1 VTTTMAPPRPGSPAP
16 SSEGHAGFRLS
27 SGSYRRRPWQIGLG
41 VALVVLCGAIGATVF
56 QSSSKRVSVVIAA
69 RNLPAGTVLTPAD
82 LTTGSLPASDNI
94 TAMSASGISVLVGQQ
109 LAVATTRGQLMVRAM
124 VSTHPALAAGSEVV
138 GLLLKGDQMPSV
150 PIVVGD
156 RVQVIAV
163 STPGDTA
170 AGSSAVG
177 TSLVAQPQCSPLVPP
192 RARRRSTLRT
202 SRSRC
207 RPPQPRKW
215 PAMPPQIRSPSPSP
229 PAAPRDRGGRVD
241 QGGARGH
248 DDGHCS
254 R

>member
-16 SSEGHAGFRLS
+16 SSEGHAGFRLT

-82 LTTGSLPASDNI
+82 LTTGSLPANDKI
-94 TAMSASGISVLVGQQ
+94 TAMSANGISVLIGQQ

-163 STPGDTA
+163 STPGETS
-170 AGSSAVG
+170 AGSSSSVG
-177 TSLVAQPQCSPLVPP
+177 TSLVASARVLAIGPASSTQTQYVADVSLEVP
-192 RARRRSTLRT
+192 ST
-202 SRSRC
+202 
-207 RPPQPRKW
+207 
-215 PAMPPQIRSPSPSP
+215 
-229 PAAPRDRGGRVD
+229 AAPKVAGYAAAD
-241 QGGARGH
+241 QIAITLTTG
-248 DDGHCS
+248 S
-254 R
+254 TP